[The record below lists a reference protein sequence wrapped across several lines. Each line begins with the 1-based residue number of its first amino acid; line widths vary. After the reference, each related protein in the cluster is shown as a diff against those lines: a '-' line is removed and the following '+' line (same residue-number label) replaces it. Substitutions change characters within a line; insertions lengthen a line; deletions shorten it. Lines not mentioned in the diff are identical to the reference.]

1 MTEYK
6 IKLDVFEGPFDLLLH
21 LIKEDE
27 LNIYDIPI
35 SKITAQYFEY
45 LEMMKQLNMD
55 IAGEFLVMAAT
66 LVYIKSRMLLPSPPA
81 VDEDDTSGSDPRE
94 ELVRRLLEYK
104 KFKDS
109 AGLLREKESA
119 QSNSFSRGFV
129 SEWNED
135 DADYL
140 KEVSVFQLLA
150 LFRKILGESGR
161 PDLYEV
167 TLEDVSVTEKMNE
180 LMELLETNP
189 KVLFEDLFNG
199 IRNKMEV
206 IGTFLALLELIKQ
219 QLVRAFQEENRIWIQ
234 RTEVE
239 TGPTLTVMDDLADEE
254 IDGMEAGQINKTEGG
269 ELPPESGKE

>member
-6 IKLDVFEGPFDLLLH
+6 IKLDVFEGPLDLLLH
-21 LIKEDE
+21 LIKEE
-27 LNIYDIPI
+27 EVSIYDIPI
-35 SKITAQYFEY
+35 SKITQQYFEY
-45 LEMMKQLNMD
+45 LEMMKQLNME

-66 LVYIKSRMLLPSPPA
+66 LVFIKSRMLLPAPPA
-81 VDEDDTSGSDPRE
+81 TGDEESGEDPRE

-109 AGLLREKESA
+109 AAALRERESA
-119 QSNSFSRGFV
+119 QSDSFARNFP
-129 SEWNED
+129 SEWDED

-150 LFRKILGESGR
+150 LFRKVVAESGK

-180 LMELLETNP
+180 LMELMETTP
-189 KVLFEDLFNG
+189 RIVFEELFRG
-199 IRNKMEV
+199 IRNNMEI

-219 QLVRAFQEENRIWIQ
+219 QLVRAFQDNGRIWVQ
-234 RTEVE
+234 KTEN
-239 TGPTLTVMDDLADEE
+239 GPTFTLT
-254 IDGMEAGQINKTEGG
+254 EAGADAENGAEESDATADDE
-269 ELPPESGKE
+269 PPPAIGKE

>member
-6 IKLDVFEGPFDLLLH
+6 IKLDVFEGPLDLLLH
-21 LIKEDE
+21 LIKEE
-27 LNIYDIPI
+27 EVNIYDIPI
-35 SKITAQYFEY
+35 SKITQQYFEY

-66 LVYIKSRMLLPSPPA
+66 LVYIKSRMLLPAQPETGG
-81 VDEDDTSGSDPRE
+81 DESGEDPRE

-109 AGLLREKESA
+109 AAVLREKEAA
-119 QSNSFSRGFV
+119 QSDSFARNFP
-129 SEWNED
+129 SEWDED

-150 LFRKILGESGR
+150 LFRKVVVEAGKA
-161 PDLYEV
+161 DLYEV

-180 LMELLETNP
+180 LMELMETTP
-189 KVLFEDLFNG
+189 KIVFEELFRK
-199 IRNKMEV
+199 IRNNMQI

-219 QLVRAFQEENRIWIQ
+219 QLVRAFQENGRIWVQ
-234 RTEVE
+234 KTEN
-239 TGPTLTVMDDLADEE
+239 GPMFTLTEADA
-254 IDGMEAGQINKTEGG
+254 EAENGAAQADATGGG
-269 ELPPESGKE
+269 EPPPVTGKE